1 MKIGLTIDTP
11 ATAVADAQ
19 LAEQLGFD
27 YVARG
32 EHLFFHGPVPNSL
45 VVPAASTRRGPV
57 DVRGDRRRGSTG
69 AGAAVQPDSHRT
81 ADAAAGARRR
91 HGCGV
96 A

>member
-27 YVARG
+27 YVACG

-45 VVPAASTRRGPV
+45 
-57 DVRGDRRRGSTG
+57 
-69 AGAAVQPDSHRT
+69 AVL
-81 ADAAAGARRR
+81 AAAAGATSRMR
-91 HGCGV
+91 CCVTGV
-96 A
+96 